1 MKDTEQILAELGIN
15 NPTDAAMVRLATHA
29 NAMPDESVDALLSRV
44 NFAHPRDAKLAR
56 AMVEAI
62 RSSQPRSTAPGS
74 ATPMPTSRKFPVI
87 IALLAAVAGGCA
99 VWAVQLHGVAK
110 AERQGREEDNARFV
124 KQLGDVQAATTK
136 TIIDLQ
142 TATAAALKSS
152 DTATRD
158 NAERYTKQMAEYVQK
173 LNGLT
178 IENERLKA
186 EIEKAK
192 AVGTRVQ
199 VPPDQK

>member
-62 RSSQPRSTAPGS
+62 RSSQPRSTSP
-74 ATPMPTSRKFPVI
+74 ATPIPASRKFPVI

-99 VWAVQLHGVAK
+99 VWALQLHVVAK

-124 KQLGDVQAATTK
+124 KQLGEVQAATTK
-136 TIIDLQ
+136 TITDLQ

-186 EIEKAK
+186 EIEKVKVA
-192 AVGTRVQ
+192 AARAQGLG
-199 VPPDQK
+199 DQK

>member
-62 RSSQPRSTAPGS
+62 RSSQPRSA
-74 ATPMPTSRKFPVI
+74 ATPIPASRKHPFV
-87 IALLAAVAGGCA
+87 IALLAAVTGGCA
-99 VWAVQLHGVAK
+99 VWAIQLHGVAK

-124 KQLGDVQAATTK
+124 KQLGEVQAATTK
-136 TIIDLQ
+136 TITDLQ

-192 AVGTRVQ
+192 VAAARAQALG
-199 VPPDQK
+199 DQK